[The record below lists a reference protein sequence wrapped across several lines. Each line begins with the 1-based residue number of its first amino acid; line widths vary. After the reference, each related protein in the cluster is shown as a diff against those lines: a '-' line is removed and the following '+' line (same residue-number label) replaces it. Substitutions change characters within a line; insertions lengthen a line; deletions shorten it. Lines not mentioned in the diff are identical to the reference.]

1 MLTRL
6 RRRFIASAM
15 GAFAAVVLI
24 LLCVINFG
32 NYRTVTRQQD
42 SALTELLSIED
53 RGSPFPAEP
62 GAKPFDS
69 LGPMSREVQY
79 MLRFFSVHY
88 SAKGRLQRVNHAF
101 VGTVSADE
109 ASAYADAVLEKGRT
123 AGWYQGYRYRVST
136 QDSGTVVLFLN
147 SERELQSMRSLLGIT
162 AGVAGVALLILLGLS
177 ILLSSR
183 AIAPFVRNLETQ
195 KQFITNASHEL
206 KTPLTAISASAG
218 VLEMEY
224 PEDEWVQGI
233 QDQTARL
240 SRLIGDLVTLSRLDE
255 ADPFPNKAP
264 FSLSDAVWE
273 AAEPFSALAQARG
286 KHYSQSIEEN
296 ITVTGDRATAQ
307 QIVSI
312 LLENAVKYTDDG
324 GSIALTLARS
334 GKRALLTVA
343 NTCSAETVGDV
354 SHLFDRFYRGD
365 TAHSGQVEGTG
376 VGLSIAKAA
385 AQALGGSIQAEKTP
399 EGIRFLVRL

>member
-1 MLTRL
+1 
-6 RRRFIASAM
+6 
-15 GAFAAVVLI
+15 
-24 LLCVINFG
+24 
-32 NYRTVTRQQD
+32 
-42 SALTELLSIED
+42 
-53 RGSPFPAEP
+53 
-62 GAKPFDS
+62 
-69 LGPMSREVQY
+69 
-79 MLRFFSVHY
+79 
-88 SAKGRLQRVNHAF
+88 
-101 VGTVSADE
+101 
-109 ASAYADAVLEKGRT
+109 
-123 AGWYQGYRYRVST
+123 
-136 QDSGTVVLFLN
+136 
-147 SERELQSMRSLLGIT
+147 
-162 AGVAGVALLILLGLS
+162 
-177 ILLSSR
+177 
-183 AIAPFVRNLETQ
+183 
-195 KQFITNASHEL
+195 
-206 KTPLTAISASAG
+206 
-218 VLEMEY
+218 MEY
-224 PEDEWVQGI
+224 PEDEWVQSI

>member
-15 GAFAAVVLI
+15 AAFAAVVLI
-24 LLCVINFG
+24 LLCVINLG
-32 NYRTVTRQQD
+32 NYRTVTGQQD
-42 SALTELLSIED
+42 RALSELLTIED
-53 RGSPFPAEP
+53 RGAPFPAEP

-69 LGPMSREVQY
+69 FGPMSREVEY

-88 SAKGRLQRVNHAF
+88 SAEGRLQRVNHAF

-109 ASAYADAVLEKGRT
+109 AGDFASAVLEKGRT
-123 AGWYQGYRYRVST
+123 AGWYQGYRYLVST

-147 SERELQSMRSLLGIT
+147 SERELQSMRSLLSIT
-162 AGVAGVALLILLGLS
+162 AGVAGAALLVLFGLS
-177 ILLSSR
+177 VLFSSR

-286 KHYSQSIEEN
+286 KQYSQSIAEN
-296 ITVTGDRATAQ
+296 VTVTGDRAAAQ

-312 LLENAVKYTDDG
+312 LLENAVKYSDEG
-324 GSIALTLARS
+324 GSIALTLAQS
-334 GKRALLTVA
+334 GKRALLTVS
-343 NTCSAETVGDV
+343 NTCDAGTVGDV

-365 TAHSGQVEGTG
+365 TAHSGRVEGTG

-385 AQALGGSIQAEKTP
+385 AQALGGDISAEKTP
-399 EGIRFLVRL
+399 DGLCFRVRL

>member
-62 GAKPFDS
+62 GTKPFDS

-88 SAKGRLQRVNHAF
+88 SAEGRLQQVNHAF

-109 ASAYADAVLEKGRT
+109 ASTYADAVLEKGRT
-123 AGWYQGYRYRVST
+123 TGWYQGYRYRVSI

-147 SERELQSMRSLLGIT
+147 SERELQSMRSLWGIT

-264 FSLSDAVWE
+264 FFLSDAVWE

-324 GSIALTLARS
+324 GSIALTLTRS
-334 GKRALLTVA
+334 GKRALLAVA